1 MKDNQL
7 KADEA
12 FNAFAETVFESNIL
26 SEREKALI
34 SLASWNYEE

>member
-12 FNAFAETVFESNIL
+12 FDAFAETVFESNIL